1 MAFRLLCKNCGY
13 NHERRDFIR
22 ATLLHLIDGLEIN
35 RQFIEFIRNEGI
47 IDETRRKEL
56 LVVSE
61 KETSRPHEMAEKSL
75 PEVTSLNDHT
85 SIKAIRKQG
94 QSSS

>member
-1 MAFRLLCKNCGY
+1 LAFRLLCKNCGY